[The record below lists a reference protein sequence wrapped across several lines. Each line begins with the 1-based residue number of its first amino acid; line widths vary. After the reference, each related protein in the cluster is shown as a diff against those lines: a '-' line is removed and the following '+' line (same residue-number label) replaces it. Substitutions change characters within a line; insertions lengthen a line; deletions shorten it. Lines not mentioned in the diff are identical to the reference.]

1 MTDAMGTAESRSLS
15 MLGNS
20 ISLMLAKAGA
30 MALGFLFWLV
40 AARQF
45 EPTAV
50 GLAAGAVSSM
60 MLCTQLALV
69 GAGSSVITLLP
80 EHRRSPFRLLDAAF
94 TIVALAALLTGGAFL
109 LFASDAFD
117 ELSVVAAKPAFALL
131 FLVMTLFGAL
141 GALFDQV
148 STALRRAD
156 QVLVRGVLFGA
167 VTLSLVAVVP
177 LFAGRTSS
185 VAIFLPW
192 VAAGAAACLVG
203 VIQLRRSARHVYRP
217 RVDRSLARDL
227 VRVGFPNHLL
237 SLTEK
242 APGLVLPIVV
252 TEVLSPASNAVWY
265 AVWMMVWAVYIIPIS
280 SGLALFVEAADRP
293 HQLRSAIVHSTR
305 SALAFG
311 IAAALALA
319 LLAPRALSLLGS
331 HYAHLGVTPLRVL
344 LCGFVP
350 LVFVQA
356 YFASCRARRR
366 LWEAIATGTVS
377 GVVGVVAAA
386 GAGTV
391 YGLNGMAV
399 AWLGTQLLTG
409 AWALARLRGVARRPA
424 DVRGVPEPAV

>member
-1 MTDAMGTAESRSLS
+1 

-20 ISLMLAKAGA
+20 ISLILAKAGA
-30 MALGFLFWLV
+30 MALGFLFWIV
-40 AARQF
+40 AARTF
-45 EPTAV
+45 EPAAV

-80 EHRRSPFRLLDAAF
+80 EHRRAPLRLLDAAF
-94 TIVALAALLTGGAFL
+94 TIVALAALLTGGTFL
-109 LFASDAFD
+109 LLASDVLD
-117 ELSVVAAKPAFALL
+117 ELSVVASSPAYAVL
-131 FLVMTLFGAL
+131 FLAMTLLGAL

-167 VTLSLVAVVP
+167 VTLSLVAVLALV
-177 LFAGRTSS
+177 TDSS
-185 VAIFLPW
+185 SSLAIFLPW
-192 VAAGAAACLVG
+192 VAAGAAACFVAA
-203 VIQLRRSARHVYRP
+203 IQLRRSTVRHRYRP
-217 RVDRSLARDL
+217 RVDPSLAGAL
-227 VRVGFPNHLL
+227 LRVGFPNHLL
-237 SLTEK
+237 TLTEK

-252 TEVLSPASNAVWY
+252 TELLSPEANAVWY

-293 HQLRSAIVHSTR
+293 DHLRRAIAHSTR

-311 IAAALALA
+311 TTAALLLA
-319 LLAPRALSLLGS
+319 LLAPWALSLLGAR
-331 HYAHLGVTPLRVL
+331 YADLGVTPLRIL
-344 LCGFVP
+344 LCAFVP

-366 LWEAIATGTVS
+366 LAEAIATGALS
-377 GVVGVVAAA
+377 GTAGVAAA
-386 GAGTV
+386 AAAGTV

-399 AWLGTQLLTG
+399 AWLGTQLIAG
-409 AWALARLRGVARRPA
+409 IWALSRLRWVSRRPA
-424 DVRGVPEPAV
+424 DLRGVPEPAV